1 MQELPDKL
9 SELSEYKDKDLV
21 VYCRSGGRS
30 ARCVDFLKS
39 QGFQKVFNL
48 TGGILAWTD
57 TVDPTLTKY

>member
-30 ARCVDFLKS
+30 ARCVDFFEVTRLPKS
-39 QGFQKVFNL
+39 V
-48 TGGILAWTD
+48 
-57 TVDPTLTKY
+57 